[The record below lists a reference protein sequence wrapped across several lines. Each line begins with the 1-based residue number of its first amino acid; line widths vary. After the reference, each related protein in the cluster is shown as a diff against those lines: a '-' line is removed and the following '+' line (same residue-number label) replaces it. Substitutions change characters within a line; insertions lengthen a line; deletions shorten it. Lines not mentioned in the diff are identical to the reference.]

1 MFDMTVSNNSGGENS
16 RMTKSDT
23 GSVKDSLKNIV
34 INCPSIITGMS
45 HEMRTY
51 MNAIVAFSYLMK
63 DSCCSNTDR
72 EEFSNQILSS
82 CEQLIGLFD
91 SFLDSA
97 IIDMGN
103 SKADSKICKLNNM
116 LDDLLSE
123 FREIIK
129 REGHKDLELISENQ
143 ASDLSEIILDKH
155 RVFRVIRSLFQIAVK
170 NTKSGY
176 IKVGYH
182 FRDDYVTFY
191 VLDSG
196 QGYFKC
202 KEFLHTE
209 DLNESLVQHNDM
221 FTAINLT
228 LAKKLIH
235 MLGGTI
241 WIECNGL
248 TGSVINFSVPARAVD
263 TTDIKINKYINTV
276 IAI

>member
-1 MFDMTVSNNSGGENS
+1 MFDLTVTDNNTGENS
-16 RMTKSDT
+16 RIAKFDS
-23 GSVKDSLKNIV
+23 GIVKDSLRNIV
-34 INCPSIITGMS
+34 INCPSVITGMS
-45 HEMRTY
+45 HEMRTH
-51 MNAIVAFSYLMK
+51 MNAVVAFSYLMK
-63 DSCCSNTDR
+63 DNCCSNTDR

-103 SKADSKICKLNNM
+103 SKTDSKICKLNNM
-116 LDDLLSE
+116 VDDLLSE
-123 FREIIK
+123 FREIIR
-129 REGHKDLELISENQ
+129 REGHKDLEILSENKD
-143 ASDLSEIILDKH
+143 SDLTEVFLDMH

-221 FTAINLT
+221 YTAINLT

-235 MLGGTI
+235 MLGGKI
-241 WIECNGL
+241 WIESNGL
-248 TGSVINFSVPARAVD
+248 TGSVISFSVPARSVT
-263 TTDIKINKYINTV
+263 TTDIKINKLINTV